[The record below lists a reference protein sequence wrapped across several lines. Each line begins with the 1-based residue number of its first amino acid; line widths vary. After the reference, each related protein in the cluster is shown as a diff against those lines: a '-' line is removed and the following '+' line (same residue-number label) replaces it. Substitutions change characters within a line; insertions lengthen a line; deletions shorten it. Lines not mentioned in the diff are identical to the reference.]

1 MDWNQKPYHSLD
13 YELKRRFGRKI
24 YKLSLDGGMTCPN
37 RDGTL
42 GNRGCIFCSSGGS
55 GDFAAKACPD
65 VWEQIEAAKARVRRK
80 MPPGS
85 SGATIAPGSNGAT
98 IAPESNGATTA
109 PGSNGATTAPGSNGA
124 TTAPESRGNA
134 GTASECNAS
143 ANTAPESR
151 AATSP
156 SYIAYFQ
163 SYTNTYAPLPRLRSL
178 FERAVSHPDVALLSV
193 ATRPDC
199 LPDETV
205 SLLAGL
211 NRRKPVWVELGLQTV
226 HEDTA
231 RFIRRGYGFPVFEDA
246 CRRLKAAGI
255 TVVVHVILG
264 LPGEDRE
271 RMLETITRMADFSRA
286 GLIDGIKLQLLHV
299 LKGTDLADYYQ
310 NHPFPIFSMEEYID
324 FVIDCAELLPPE
336 LVIHRLT
343 GDGPKSLLVA
353 PSWSGNKRL
362 VLNTLARRF
371 KERNTW
377 QGRLS

>member
-1 MDWNQKPYHSLD
+1 M
-13 YELKRRFGRKI
+13 
-24 YKLSLDGGMTCPN
+24 
-37 RDGTL
+37 

-55 GDFAAKACPD
+55 GDFAAQSCPD

-85 SGATIAPGSNGAT
+85 SGATTAPESNGAT
-98 IAPESNGATTA
+98 IAPGSSGTTI
-109 PGSNGATTAPGSNGA
+109 
-124 TTAPESRGNA
+124 APESRGNA

-143 ANTAPESR
+143 ANTSPESR
-151 AATSP
+151 AAPSP

-211 NRRKPVWVELGLQTV
+211 NHRKPVWVELGLQTV

>member
-55 GDFAAKACPD
+55 GDFAAQSCPD

-80 MPPGS
+80 MPPES
-85 SGATIAPGSNGAT
+85 SAMAP
-98 IAPESNGATTA
+98 P
-109 PGSNGATTAPGSNGA
+109 
-124 TTAPESRGNA
+124 
-134 GTASECNAS
+134 
-143 ANTAPESR
+143 
-151 AATSP
+151 SP

-163 SYTNTYAPLPRLRSL
+163 SYTGTYAPLPRLRSL

-211 NRRKPVWVELGLQTV
+211 SRRKPVWVELGLQTV

-343 GDGPKSLLVA
+343 GDGPKSLLIA

-377 QGRLS
+377 QGRLSG

>member
-55 GDFAAKACPD
+55 GDFAAQACPD

-80 MPPGS
+80 MPPES
-85 SGATIAPGSNGAT
+85 SAIAPPA
-98 IAPESNGATTA
+98 
-109 PGSNGATTAPGSNGA
+109 
-124 TTAPESRGNA
+124 
-134 GTASECNAS
+134 
-143 ANTAPESR
+143 
-151 AATSP
+151 P

-163 SYTNTYAPLPRLRSL
+163 SYTGTYAPLPRLRSL

-211 NRRKPVWVELGLQTV
+211 SRRKPVWVELGLQTV

-343 GDGPKSLLVA
+343 GDGPKSLLIA

-377 QGRLS
+377 QGRLSG

>member
-55 GDFAAKACPD
+55 GDFAAQACPD

-80 MPPGS
+80 MPPES
-85 SGATIAPGSNGAT
+85 SAMSPPA
-98 IAPESNGATTA
+98 
-109 PGSNGATTAPGSNGA
+109 
-124 TTAPESRGNA
+124 
-134 GTASECNAS
+134 
-143 ANTAPESR
+143 
-151 AATSP
+151 P

-163 SYTNTYAPLPRLRSL
+163 SYTGTYAPLPRLRSL

-205 SLLAGL
+205 SLLAVL

-231 RFIRRGYGFPVFEDA
+231 RFIRRGYGFPVFENA

-343 GDGPKSLLVA
+343 GDGPKSLLIA

>member
-55 GDFAAKACPD
+55 GDFAAQACPD

-80 MPPGS
+80 MPPES
-85 SGATIAPGSNGAT
+85 SAISPPA
-98 IAPESNGATTA
+98 
-109 PGSNGATTAPGSNGA
+109 
-124 TTAPESRGNA
+124 
-134 GTASECNAS
+134 
-143 ANTAPESR
+143 
-151 AATSP
+151 P

-163 SYTNTYAPLPRLRSL
+163 SYTGTYAPLPRLRSL

-343 GDGPKSLLVA
+343 GDGPKSLLIA

-377 QGRLS
+377 QGRLSG

>member
-55 GDFAAKACPD
+55 GDFAAQSCPD

-80 MPPGS
+80 MPPES
-85 SGATIAPGSNGAT
+85 SAMAP
-98 IAPESNGATTA
+98 P
-109 PGSNGATTAPGSNGA
+109 
-124 TTAPESRGNA
+124 
-134 GTASECNAS
+134 
-143 ANTAPESR
+143 
-151 AATSP
+151 SP
-156 SYIAYFQ
+156 SSIAYFQ
-163 SYTNTYAPLPRLRSL
+163 SYTGTYAPLPRLRSL

-211 NRRKPVWVELGLQTV
+211 SRRKPVWVELGLQTV

-343 GDGPKSLLVA
+343 GDGPKSLLIA

-377 QGRLS
+377 QGRLSG